1 MVTKEGVIVT
11 GDILLAI
18 IGKQLLTDGTA
29 DRL

>member
-1 MVTKEGVIVT
+1 MVTPEGIVVT

-29 DRL
+29 DKL